1 MFVIG
6 TKFLSDKIKKNY
18 DQSVEINNNP
28 DCSYI
33 LDHPGR
39 ILIIGGS
46 GSGKATELLK
56 LIKHQRPDIDKIHLY
71 IKDPLESKYQLLI
84 NVRQKLVIKN
94 LKNPKAFIDYSQT
107 IGDVYENLEDYNATN
122 KMIMLIVF
130 DYVIAYI
137 WSNKILS
144 PILNKLFLRRT
155 KPINSLVFIL
165 QSYFEVHLTIRLNAT
180 RYFIIRIPNKRELQ
194 QISSGHSS
202 DNHFKEFVKLYKDY
216 TEEPNSFLVND
227 TISSTDN
234 PLRFRKNLS

>member
-1 MFVIG
+1 M
-6 TKFLSDKIKKNY
+6 
-18 DQSVEINNNP
+18 
-28 DCSYI
+28 
-33 LDHPGR
+33 
-39 ILIIGGS
+39 IIGGS

-84 NVRQKLVIKN
+84 NVRQKLVIRN